1 MKEQII
7 NRRFL
12 LLCVLF
18 IGISL
23 LSVSCSRS
31 AVYDKYQT
39 INNSRWE
46 KDAEYYFTFE
56 ITDITVP
63 YDLTLEVRNN
73 SFYPF
78 QNLWLFSNE
87 ENGNGSV
94 RRDTFELLLAD
105 DFGKWHGKGIS
116 IFQLGVP
123 LYKQYYF
130 PEEGEYTIGFRQG
143 MRQDEL
149 PGIQGIGL
157 RVEKAQGAF

>member
-1 MKEQII
+1 MKEQIR

-12 LLCVLF
+12 L
-18 IGISL
+18 IGILFMGVSL

-31 AVYDKYQT
+31 AIYDSYQI

-46 KDAEYYFTFE
+46 KDTEYYFVFE
-56 ITDITVP
+56 VTDITVP

-78 QNLWLFSNE
+78 QNLWLFSSE
-87 ENGNGSV
+87 ENAGGLV
-94 RRDTFELLLAD
+94 RRDTLEIMLAD
-105 DFGKWHGKGIS
+105 DFGKWYGKGIS

-123 LYKQYYF
+123 FYQRYYF
-130 PEEGEYTIGFRQG
+130 SEEGEYTIGFRQG
-143 MRQDEL
+143 MREDEL

-157 RVEKAQGAF
+157 RIEKSTN